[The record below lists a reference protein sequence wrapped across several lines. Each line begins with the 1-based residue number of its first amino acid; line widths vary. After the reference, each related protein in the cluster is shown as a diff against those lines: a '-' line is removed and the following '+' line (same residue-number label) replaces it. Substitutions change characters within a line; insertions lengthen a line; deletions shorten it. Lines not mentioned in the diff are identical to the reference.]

1 MDKKC
6 NGSSTQIQTY
16 IKNRSKIGHSA
27 KSNNNEIVIK
37 QFQIGSFAD
46 GQSNSVMGE
55 NVLKIDQGRVK
66 ESVRLPKIRSEN

>member
-6 NGSSTQIQTY
+6 HGKSTLIQTY

-27 KSNNNEIVIK
+27 KSINNEIVIK
-37 QFQIGSFAD
+37 QFRIGSFVD
-46 GQSNSVMGE
+46 GQSNSLMGE
-55 NVLKIDQGRVK
+55 NVSKIDQDQVK